1 MLVRKEQRNLK
12 QHKDMKKLNESP
24 VIFDNGAHT
33 YTLNGV
39 RLSGVTAIVKWIFPE
54 TYKDIPQSVLEK
66 AAAHGTQVHT
76 KCELYDSLGIGD
88 DMPEVQDYI
97 RLKEEQGLTTL
108 VSEYL
113 VDDGANI
120 SSSIDKVFEVDES
133 GCYPLGDLKTTSKV
147 HKDNVTLQLSI
158 YAYLFEKNNPGKK
171 AGRLMCIWLPK
182 KQYGDAAII
191 DLRRIPPEACEEI
204 IAGYLA
210 NEDATPYRETWFGA
224 VECTEVALIEE
235 ELPADMKDAEEE
247 IIKIEMAL
255 KELEEKKGVLKN
267 GLYDLMVKHN
277 VKKWQS
283 DRLQLVRKLDST
295 KETLDT
301 TKVKKL
307 YPNVFKECKKVSAVK
322 GSLMIKVL

>member
-1 MLVRKEQRNLK
+1 
-12 QHKDMKKLNESP
+12 MKKLNESP
-24 VIFDNGAHT
+24 VIFDSGKHT

-39 RLSGVTAIVKWIFPE
+39 RLSGVTAIVKWMFPE

-66 AAAHGTQVHT
+66 AAAHGTQVHA
-76 KCELYDSLGIGD
+76 KCEMYDSLGIGD

-113 VDDGANI
+113 VDDGAHI
-120 SSSIDKVFEVDES
+120 ASSIDKVFEVDES

-147 HKDNVTLQLSI
+147 HRDNVTLQLSI
-158 YAYLFEKNNPGKK
+158 YAYLFELNNPELK

-191 DLRRIPPEACEEI
+191 DLKRIPSDACEEI

-210 NEDATPYRETWFGA
+210 KEDSAPYREKWFGS
-224 VECTEVALIEE
+224 VESTEIELIEE
-235 ELPADMKDAEEE
+235 ALPVHLKDAEDM
-247 IIKIEMAL
+247 IINVESTL
-255 KELEEKKGVLKN
+255 KELERKRDELKN
-267 GLYDLMVKHN
+267 RMYHLMVKHN

-283 DRLQLVRKLDST
+283 ERLQLVRKLDST
-295 KETLDT
+295 RETLDSA
-301 TKVKKL
+301 KVKKN
-307 YPNVFKECKKVSAVK
+307 YPEIYEECKKVSAVK
-322 GSLMIKVL
+322 GSLTIKVL

>member
-1 MLVRKEQRNLK
+1 MN
-12 QHKDMKKLNESP
+12 KLNESP
-24 VIFDNGAHT
+24 VIFDSGKHT

-39 RLSGVTAIVKWIFPE
+39 RLSGVTAIVKWMFPE

-97 RLKEEQGLTTL
+97 RLKKEQGLTTL
-108 VSEYL
+108 ASEYL
-113 VDDGANI
+113 VDDGVHVA
-120 SSSIDKVFEVDES
+120 SSIDKVFDVDES

-147 HKDNVTLQLSI
+147 HRDNVTLQLSI
-158 YAYLFEKNNPGKK
+158 YAYLFEKNNKGKK

-191 DLRRIPPEACEEI
+191 DLRRVPSEACEEI

-210 NEDATPYRETWFGA
+210 KEAPTPYREKWFGT
-224 VECTEVALIEE
+224 VGSTEVTPIEE
-235 ELPADMKDAEEE
+235 ELPANLRDAEEE

-255 KELEEKKGVLKN
+255 KELEDKKGALKS

-283 DRLQLVRKLDST
+283 ERLQLVRKLDGT
-295 KETLDT
+295 RETLDSA
-301 TKVKKL
+301 KVKKN
-307 YPNVFKECKKVSAVK
+307 YPEIFEECKKVSAVK
-322 GSLMIKVL
+322 GSLTIKVL

>member
-1 MLVRKEQRNLK
+1 
-12 QHKDMKKLNESP
+12 MKKLNESP
-24 VIFDNGAHT
+24 VIFNSGKHT

-39 RLSGVTAIVKWIFPE
+39 RLSGVTAIVKWMFPE

-97 RLKEEQGLTTL
+97 RLKKEQGLKTL

-113 VDDGANI
+113 VDDGAHI

-147 HKDNVTLQLSI
+147 HRDNVTLQLSI
-158 YAYLFEKNNPGKK
+158 YAYLFELNNPELK

-191 DLRRIPPEACEEI
+191 DLKRIPSDACEEI

-210 NEDATPYRETWFGA
+210 KEDSAPYREKWFGS
-224 VECTEVALIEE
+224 VESTEIELIEE
-235 ELPADMKDAEEE
+235 ALPVHLKDAEDM
-247 IIKIEMAL
+247 IINVESTL
-255 KELEEKKGVLKN
+255 KELERKRDELKN
-267 GLYDLMVKHN
+267 RMYHLMVKHN

-283 DRLQLVRKLDST
+283 ERLQLVRKLDST
-295 KETLDT
+295 RETLDSA
-301 TKVKKL
+301 KVKKN
-307 YPNVFKECKKVSAVK
+307 YPEIYHECKKVSAVK
-322 GSLMIKVL
+322 GSLTIKVL

>member
-1 MLVRKEQRNLK
+1 MER
-12 QHKDMKKLNESP
+12 LNESP
-24 VIFDNGAHT
+24 VTFDSGKHT

-39 RLSGVTAIVKWIFPE
+39 RLSGVTAIVKWMFPE

-113 VDDGANI
+113 VDDGEHI
-120 SSSIDKVFEVDES
+120 SSSIDKVFDVDAS

-147 HKDNVTLQLSI
+147 HRDNVTLQLSI
-158 YAYLFEKNNPGKK
+158 YAYLFEKNNEGKK

-191 DLRRIPPEACEEI
+191 DLKRIPSDACEEI

-210 NEDATPYRETWFGA
+210 KEDPTPYRERWFGSG
-224 VECTEVALIEE
+224 ESTEVALVEE
-235 ELPADMKDAEEE
+235 ELPANLRDAEEE

-255 KELEEKKGVLKN
+255 KELEDKKGALKS

-283 DRLQLVRKLDST
+283 ERLQLVRKLDGT
-295 KETLDT
+295 REMLDSA
-301 TKVKKL
+301 KVKKN
-307 YPNVFKECKKVSAVK
+307 YPEIYEECKKISAVK
-322 GSLMIKVL
+322 GSLTIKVL

>member
-1 MLVRKEQRNLK
+1 MAI
-12 QHKDMKKLNESP
+12 LNESP

-39 RLSGVTAIVKWIFPE
+39 RLSGVTAIVKWMFPE

-88 DMPEVQDYI
+88 DMPEVLDYI

-108 VSEYL
+108 ASEYL
-113 VDDGANI
+113 VDDGAHI
-120 SSSIDKVFEVDES
+120 SSSIDKVFDMDES
-133 GCYPLGDLKTTSKV
+133 GCYPLADLKTTSKV
-147 HKDNVTLQLSI
+147 HNDNVSLQLSI
-158 YAYLFEKNNPGKK
+158 YAYLFELNNPGLK

-191 DLRRIPPEACEEI
+191 DLHRISTEGCKEI
-204 IAGYLA
+204 ISAYLA
-210 NEDATPYRETWFGA
+210 KEDATPYREKWFGA
-224 VECTEVALIEE
+224 GEASASTEIEPIEE
-235 ELPADMKDAEEE
+235 ALPVELKDAEDE
-247 IIKIEMAL
+247 IIKIETAV
-255 KELEEKKGVLKN
+255 KELEAKKEELKK

-283 DRLQLVRKLDST
+283 KKLQLIRKLDGT
-295 KETLDT
+295 RETLDSA
-301 TKVKKL
+301 KVKKN
-307 YPNVFKECKKVSAVK
+307 YPEVYQDCKKISAVK
-322 GSLMIKVL
+322 GSLTIKVL

>member
-1 MLVRKEQRNLK
+1 
-12 QHKDMKKLNESP
+12 MKKLNESP
-24 VIFDNGAHT
+24 VIFDSGKHT

-39 RLSGVTAIVKWIFPE
+39 RLSGVTAIVKWMFPE

-97 RLKEEQGLTTL
+97 RLKEEHGLKTL

-113 VDDGANI
+113 VDDGGYI

-147 HKDNVTLQLSI
+147 HRDNVTLQLSI
-158 YAYLFEKNNPGKK
+158 YAYLFEKNNEGKK

-191 DLRRIPPEACEEI
+191 DLKRIPSDACEEI

-210 NEDATPYRETWFGA
+210 KEDSAPYREKWFGA
-224 VECTEVALIEE
+224 VESTEVALVEE
-235 ELPADMKDAEEE
+235 ELPANLKDAEEE

-255 KELEEKKGVLKN
+255 KKLEEKKGELKS

-283 DRLQLVRKLDST
+283 ERLQLVRKLDST
-295 KETLDT
+295 RETLDSA
-301 TKVKKL
+301 KVKKN
-307 YPNVFKECKKVSAVK
+307 YPEIYQECKKVSSVK
-322 GSLMIKVL
+322 GSLTIKVL

>member
-1 MLVRKEQRNLK
+1 
-12 QHKDMKKLNESP
+12 MKKLNESP
-24 VIFDNGAHT
+24 VIFDSGKHT

-39 RLSGVTAIVKWIFPE
+39 RLSGVTAIVKWMFPE

-113 VDDGANI
+113 VDDGAHI

-147 HKDNVTLQLSI
+147 HRDNVTLQLSI
-158 YAYLFEKNNPGKK
+158 YAYLFELNNPGLK

-191 DLRRIPPEACEEI
+191 DLQRIPSDACKEI
-204 IAGYLA
+204 ITGYLA
-210 NEDATPYRETWFGA
+210 KEDPTPYREKWFGA
-224 VECTEVALIEE
+224 GECTEVVPIEE
-235 ELPADMKDAEEE
+235 ELPANLKDAEEE

-255 KELEEKKGVLKN
+255 KELEDKKGALKN

-283 DRLQLVRKLDST
+283 ERLQLVRKLDGT
-295 KETLDT
+295 RETLDSA
-301 TKVKKL
+301 KVKKN
-307 YPNVFKECKKVSAVK
+307 YPEIYQECKKVSAVK
-322 GSLMIKVL
+322 GSLTIKVL

>member
-1 MLVRKEQRNLK
+1 MA
-12 QHKDMKKLNESP
+12 KLNESP

-39 RLSGVTAIVKWIFPE
+39 RLSGVTAIVKWMFPE

-88 DMPEVQDYI
+88 DMPEVLDYI

-108 VSEYL
+108 ASEYL
-113 VDDGANI
+113 VDDGAHI
-120 SSSIDKVFEVDES
+120 SSSIDKVFDMDES
-133 GCYPLGDLKTTSKV
+133 GCYPLADLKTTSKV
-147 HKDNVTLQLSI
+147 HNDNVSLQLSI
-158 YAYLFEKNNPGKK
+158 YAYLFELNNPGLK

-191 DLRRIPPEACEEI
+191 DLHRISTEGCKEI
-204 IAGYLA
+204 ISAYLA
-210 NEDATPYRETWFGA
+210 KEDATQYREKWFGA
-224 VECTEVALIEE
+224 EGASTEIEPIEE
-235 ELPADMKDAEEE
+235 ALPVELKDAEDE
-247 IIKIEMAL
+247 IIKIETAV
-255 KELEEKKGVLKN
+255 KELEAKKEELKK

-283 DRLQLVRKLDST
+283 KRLQLIRKLDGT
-295 KETLDT
+295 REMLDSA
-301 TKVKKL
+301 KVKKN
-307 YPNVFKECKKVSAVK
+307 YPEVYQDCKKISAVK
-322 GSLMIKVL
+322 GSLTIKVL

>member
-1 MLVRKEQRNLK
+1 
-12 QHKDMKKLNESP
+12 MKKLNESP

-120 SSSIDKVFEVDES
+120 ASSIDKVFEVDES

-147 HKDNVTLQLSI
+147 HRDNVTLQLSI
-158 YAYLFEKNNPGKK
+158 YAYLFEKNNKGKK

-191 DLRRIPPEACEEI
+191 DLRRIPSDACEEI

-210 NEDATPYRETWFGA
+210 KEDPTPYREKWFGSG
-224 VECTEVALIEE
+224 ESTEVAPIEE
-235 ELPADMKDAEEE
+235 ELPAHLKDAEEE

-255 KELEEKKGVLKN
+255 KELEEKKGELKN
-267 GLYDLMVKHN
+267 GLYHLMVKHN

-283 DRLQLVRKLDST
+283 ERLQLVRKLDGT
-295 KETLDT
+295 RETLDSA
-301 TKVKKL
+301 KVKKK
-307 YPNVFKECKKVSAVK
+307 YPEIYEECKKVSAVK
-322 GSLMIKVL
+322 GSLTIKVL

>member
-1 MLVRKEQRNLK
+1 
-12 QHKDMKKLNESP
+12 MKKLNESP
-24 VIFDNGAHT
+24 VIFNSGKHT

-39 RLSGVTAIVKWIFPE
+39 RLSGVTAIVKWMFPE

-97 RLKEEQGLTTL
+97 RLKKEQGLKTL

-113 VDDGANI
+113 VDDGAHI

-147 HKDNVTLQLSI
+147 HRDNVTLQLSI
-158 YAYLFEKNNPGKK
+158 YAYLFELNNPELK

-191 DLRRIPPEACEEI
+191 DLKRIPSDACEEI

-210 NEDATPYRETWFGA
+210 KEDSAPYREKWFGS
-224 VECTEVALIEE
+224 VESTEIELIEE
-235 ELPADMKDAEEE
+235 ALPVHLKDAEDM
-247 IIKIEMAL
+247 IINVESTL
-255 KELEEKKGVLKN
+255 KELERKRDELKN
-267 GLYDLMVKHN
+267 RMYHLMVKHN

-283 DRLQLVRKLDST
+283 ERLQLVRKLDST
-295 KETLDT
+295 RETLDSA
-301 TKVKKL
+301 KVKKN
-307 YPNVFKECKKVSAVK
+307 YPEIYEECKKVSAVK
-322 GSLMIKVL
+322 GSLTIKVL

>member
-1 MLVRKEQRNLK
+1 
-12 QHKDMKKLNESP
+12 MKKLNESP
-24 VIFDNGAHT
+24 VIFDSGKHT

-39 RLSGVTAIVKWIFPE
+39 RLSGVTAIVKWMFPE

-97 RLKEEQGLTTL
+97 RLKEEQGLKTL

-113 VDDGANI
+113 VDDGAHI
-120 SSSIDKVFEVDES
+120 ASSIDKVFEVDES

-147 HKDNVTLQLSI
+147 HRDNVTLQLSI
-158 YAYLFEKNNPGKK
+158 YAYLFEKNNEGKK

-191 DLRRIPPEACEEI
+191 DLKRIPSDACEEI

-210 NEDATPYRETWFGA
+210 KEDSAPYREKWFGDG
-224 VECTEVALIEE
+224 ESTEVASIEE
-235 ELPADMKDAEEE
+235 ELPANLRDAEEE

-255 KELEEKKGVLKN
+255 KELEEKKGELKS

-283 DRLQLVRKLDST
+283 ERLQLVRKLDGT
-295 KETLDT
+295 REMLDSA
-301 TKVKKL
+301 KVKKN
-307 YPNVFKECKKVSAVK
+307 YPEIYEECKKISAVK
-322 GSLMIKVL
+322 GSLTIKVL